1 MGIDE
6 KTIKKIAKLARIR
19 ISDDDIVSLQND
31 LNRIVGFVDKMSE
44 ISIEKVEEFRF
55 GETSLS
61 EMRVDEE
68 TVENNAE
75 QILSNTKNK
84 KEDFFVVPK
93 IVE

>member
-6 KTIKKIAKLARIR
+6 KTIKKIAQLARIR
-19 ISDDDIVSLQND
+19 IGDNDIKELKND
-31 LNRIVGFVDKMSE
+31 LNRIVGFVDKMSGVN
-44 ISIEKVEEFRF
+44 IEKVEEFRF

-61 EMRVDEE
+61 EMRIDEA
-68 TVENNAE
+68 VKENNSE

>member
-19 ISDDDIVSLQND
+19 ISDDDIASLQND

-68 TVENNAE
+68 TEENNAE

>member
-6 KTIKKIAKLARIR
+6 RTIKKIAKLARIR
-19 ISDDDIVSLQND
+19 ISDDDIASLQKD

-61 EMRVDEE
+61 EMRIDEE
-68 TVENNAE
+68 TKENNAE

>member
-6 KTIKKIAKLARIR
+6 KTIKKIAQLARIK
-19 ISDDDIVSLQND
+19 IGDDDINELQND

-44 ISIEKVEEFRF
+44 VNIEKVEEFRF

-61 EMRVDEE
+61 ETRIDEAVE
-68 TVENNAE
+68 ENNSE
-75 QILSNTKNK
+75 KILSNTKNK

>member
-6 KTIKKIAKLARIR
+6 KTIKKIAQLARIR
-19 ISDDDIVSLQND
+19 IGDDDIYELQND

-44 ISIEKVEEFRF
+44 VNIEKVEEFRF

-61 EMRVDEE
+61 EMRVDEV
-68 TVENNAE
+68 VEESNSE

>member
-19 ISDDDIVSLQND
+19 ISDDDVASLQND

-68 TVENNAE
+68 TEENNAE
-75 QILSNTKNK
+75 QILSNTTNK

>member
-6 KTIKKIAKLARIR
+6 KTIKKIAQLARIR
-19 ISDDDIVSLQND
+19 IGDNDINELQND

-44 ISIEKVEEFRF
+44 VNIEKVEEFRF

-61 EMRVDEE
+61 EMRVDEA
-68 TVENNAE
+68 VEESNSE